1 MSDPGYRTC
10 SACGRDDLTVTGLS
24 QHIAKSHDPRC
35 HTLYSQSRSRTNNKA
50 NSVDDTEAELALD
63 EGDYNR
69 IYNEDE
75 FERPASAAS
84 EHAADSDEEDFDEH
98 LLFEPEWEAAPLQ
111 PQADE
116 DNNLDLLDDVF
127 AFEDDELEDIQQ
139 NTRQDIEAR
148 AQGQSGF
155 VRVPYPDPHA
165 GRSMSHGSVDH
176 GANVAYGAHL
186 ANDENPYHPFNSQI
200 KWEVARWAKLRGA
213 TSTAFSDLL
222 SIDGVSEHLGL
233 SFKNTN
239 ELNKIIDYKLPTG
252 RPKFKWEQVVVA
264 GESFDV
270 YYRDILKCIK
280 SLYGDPDFARYLTFA
295 PERHYTDKDQT
306 VRLFHDMYTGKW
318 WWNTQV
324 STRCDINCTL

>member
-1 MSDPGYRTC
+1 MLELSICSGHYLPHPCPFFIPPIIPSSSSPTHIVSASSPVARIASASSPTHIVSASSPVARIASASSSLHPPLISLHWQLLTMNDLGYRTC

-24 QHIAKSHDPRC
+24 QHIAKSRDPRC

-50 NSVDDTEAELALD
+50 NLVDDTEAELALD

-116 DNNLDLLDDVF
+116 DNDSDLLDDVF

-139 NTRQDIEAR
+139 NTRQDVEAR

-155 VRVPYPDPHA
+155 VRVPYPDPRA

-200 KWEVARWAKLRGA
+200 EWEVARWAKLRGA

-222 SIDGVSEHLGL
+222 SIDGVSFFCRFTSITH
-233 SFKNTN
+233 
-239 ELNKIIDYKLPTG
+239 
-252 RPKFKWEQVVVA
+252 
-264 GESFDV
+264 
-270 YYRDILKCIK
+270 
-280 SLYGDPDFARYLTFA
+280 
-295 PERHYTDKDQT
+295 
-306 VRLFHDMYTGKW
+306 
-318 WWNTQV
+318 
-324 STRCDINCTL
+324 